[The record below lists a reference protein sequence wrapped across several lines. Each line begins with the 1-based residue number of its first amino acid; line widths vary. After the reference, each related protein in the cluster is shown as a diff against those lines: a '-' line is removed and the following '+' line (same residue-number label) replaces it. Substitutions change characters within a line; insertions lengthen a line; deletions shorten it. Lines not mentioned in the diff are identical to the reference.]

1 MNDNIYMKSY
11 KKYNIKFALSI
22 AKWNNLFLYKDNLY
36 ERLYNHPYQEQYR
49 VFIGNDYDYIE
60 DQELIEELNNYP
72 LWEFKSMNNN

>member
-1 MNDNIYMKSY
+1 VNDNIYMKSY